1 MAQMK
6 LGNLFYVH
14 DKCMYFFFL
23 QKRGVLN
30 KQREES

>member
-1 MAQMK
+1 MAEMK
-6 LGNLFYVH
+6 LGNLFPVD
-14 DKCMYFFFL
+14 DKCMYLFFL